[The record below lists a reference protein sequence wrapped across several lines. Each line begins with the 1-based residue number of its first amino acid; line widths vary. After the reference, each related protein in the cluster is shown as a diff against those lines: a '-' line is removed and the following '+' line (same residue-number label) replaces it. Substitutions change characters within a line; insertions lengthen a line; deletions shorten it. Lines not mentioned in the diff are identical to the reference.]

1 MRALYSGLEVRKMI
15 VISGALLVG
24 RLVDLVLAYA
34 RSGRI
39 SRAQL
44 FEALSE
50 IERLDHER
58 AAA

>member
-1 MRALYSGLEVRKMI
+1 MI
-15 VISGALLVG
+15 VISGAPLVG
-24 RLVDLVLAYA
+24 RLVDLVMAYA

-58 AAA
+58 AAT